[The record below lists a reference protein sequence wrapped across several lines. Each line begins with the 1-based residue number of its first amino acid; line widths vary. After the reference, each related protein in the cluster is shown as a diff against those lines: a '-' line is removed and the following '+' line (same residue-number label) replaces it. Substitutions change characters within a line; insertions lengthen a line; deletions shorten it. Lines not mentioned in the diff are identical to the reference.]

1 MTGTDSYIPERRV
14 ARIHRYHW
22 PAIQLNIWMIVML
35 AASFLII
42 GVFGSFIDIQQQLNL
57 YVPWYFSYFITVSG
71 LTVGYVI
78 LLLWLIALR
87 RLLPSIVIIGAFVL
101 FVLWLVGLIVI
112 SLELWNPKGG
122 VSVNC
127 DRLVWDNP
135 RHGNNFT
142 TLAWLQQRSICQ
154 QWQAVFAF
162 ALVGN
167 IFLLWI
173 IVMAGQVFY
182 DDAA

>member
-1 MTGTDSYIPERRV
+1 MVRKDKRSSLFFSI
-14 ARIHRYHW
+14 
-22 PAIQLNIWMIVML
+22 LNTWR
-35 AASFLII
+35 AN
-42 GVFGSFIDIQQQLNL
+42 LNL
-57 YVPWYFSYFITVSG
+57 KTNMNYQMNRADTDTSKNRYFSYFITVSG

-142 TLAWLQQRSICQ
+142 TLAWLQQRSICEFDKKLQ
-154 QWQAVFAF
+154 RSLREGL
-162 ALVGN
+162 LVSSWEN
-167 IFLLWI
+167 DLTLN
-173 IVMAGQVFY
+173 
-182 DDAA
+182 